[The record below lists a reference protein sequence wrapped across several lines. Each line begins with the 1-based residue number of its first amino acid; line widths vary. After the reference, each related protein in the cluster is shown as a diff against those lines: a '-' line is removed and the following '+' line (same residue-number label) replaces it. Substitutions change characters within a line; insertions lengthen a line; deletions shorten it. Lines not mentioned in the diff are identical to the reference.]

1 MVRQTGYW
9 RQVEAGR
16 GCQTNRKCLT
26 FWPVSMVMARPLGT
40 NPAVLC
46 FFTSRTDTTGIHTWT
61 TGTPVSER

>member
-1 MVRQTGYW
+1 MFGQ
-9 RQVEAGR
+9 AGR
-16 GCQTNRKCLT
+16 QADRLLEKQGMLGDRLAGSVCAT

-61 TGTPVSER
+61 T